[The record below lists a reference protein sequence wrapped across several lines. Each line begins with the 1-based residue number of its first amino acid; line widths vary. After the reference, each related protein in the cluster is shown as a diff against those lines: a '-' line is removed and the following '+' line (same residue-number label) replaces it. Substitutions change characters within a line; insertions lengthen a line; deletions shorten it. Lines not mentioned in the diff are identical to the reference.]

1 MERKRTKI
9 SGWFALLATSFQ
21 LISCVSWFEPTI
33 SYDSRPLLI
42 QTLSAFDQRQVS
54 SESKLNWTGDWI
66 FRRERLGLID
76 QEIRNDRP
84 DIMILQDLM
93 SRRGSPSESDELILK
108 AGSLRGFE
116 SNIDVVKQYED
127 SQEDES
133 MGVMVA
139 TPLKLSLRDESQ
151 RYVWGV
157 GADGYLTATV
167 VENEG
172 EPIVIFNVEMPSKIG
187 RKFLWYTFI
196 EERISEFM
204 KQGNYCK
211 ERLIIAGYLPADQG
225 AIRFQNFLKD
235 LSLRDSGI
243 GFCAVAG
250 SCFTGT
256 PTNELFVLTN
266 PDEPGAQFDRIL
278 VNAQSMVLSASRN
291 IVATEQASPYA
302 RQYGLARLWAVQ
314 RFGWHATV
322 RLPRCS
328 PPDIEN

>member
-1 MERKRTKI
+1 MMCQRTKNFR
-9 SGWFALLATSFQ
+9 SFVFLATS
-21 LISCVSWFEPTI
+21 IISTSCVSWFQPTI
-33 SYDSRPLLI
+33 SYDTRPI
-42 QTLSAFDQRQVS
+42 TLQSLSVFDQRQVS
-54 SESKLNWTGDWI
+54 SESKLNWSGDWI
-66 FRRERLGLID
+66 LRRERLDLID
-76 QEIRNDRP
+76 QELRNDRP
-84 DIMILQDLM
+84 DIIILQDLM

-116 SNIDVVKQYED
+116 SITDIVKQYDD
-127 SQEDES
+127 SQEDEGMS
-133 MGVMVA
+133 VMVA
-139 TPLKLSLRDESQ
+139 TPLKLTNRVENQ
-151 RYVWGV
+151 RYVWGI

-167 VENEG
+167 VEHETQ
-172 EPIVIFNVEMPSKIG
+172 PVVIFNVEMPSKIG

-204 KQGNYCK
+204 KQGGYCN

-225 AIRFQNFLKD
+225 AVRFQNFLKD

-291 IVATEQASPYA
+291 IVASEQASAYS

-328 PPDIEN
+328 SAPTAD